1 MGSIVA
7 IYSVYPFDTIRKR
20 MMMTSGEGY
29 KYGGFINCA
38 LTLYKQ
44 EGLKSFYKGWQ
55 ISLGQAFGAAGSLI
69 LFDKIGTD
77 VKKKN
82 RI

>member
-1 MGSIVA
+1 
-7 IYSVYPFDTIRKR
+7 

-38 LTLYKQ
+38 ITLYKL
-44 EGLKSFYKGWQ
+44 EGFWTYYRGWQ
-55 ISLGQAFGAAGSLI
+55 LSIGQAFGAAGSLF